1 MFRKHPVTFFLIFCF
16 LFPSLALALTP
27 GQKVSLFSGQA
38 LDGRTIDMR
47 QLVGKK
53 PVMLVFWASWCPSC
67 REEVPKIN
75 QLYKKYRDQG
85 MEFIGINV
93 GYNDSVARA
102 RAFVKKTGMAYP
114 VIFDKRGKIS
124 KMFAVQGVPTVFV
137 TDRNGVIRFKNYG
150 LPTMSEQDFRQLLAN

>member
-1 MFRKHPVTFFLIFCF
+1 MFRKHPVTFFLIFCV

>member
-1 MFRKHPVTFFLIFCF
+1 MQKKTFL
-16 LFPSLALALTP
+16 LFSLLLFILLPALALALTP
-27 GQKVSLFSGQA
+27 GQKINLFSGKD
-38 LDGRTIDMR
+38 LDGNTIDMSR
-47 QLVGKK
+47 LVGKK

-75 QLYKKYRDQG
+75 KLYEKYRKQG

-93 GYNDSVARA
+93 GYNDSVTKA

-124 KMFAVQGVPTVFV
+124 RMFAVQGVPTVFV
-137 TDRNGVIRFKNYG
+137 TDRNGVVRFKNYG
-150 LPTMSEQDFRQLLAN
+150 LPTMSDSDFRKLLAD